1 MPLIWGRLLHRPAYR
16 FGRMMIGPKPRRKKE
31 NLVDGRGL
39 GTPFSIYCAPGPSVQ
54 CEVTSL
60 IFSRKQ
66 LFSRNDK
73 QTQQQQTKTIEAV
86 STAFLSVQ
94 RAALLTIA
102 TMMVYDGQGCAV
114 PTLLFRSLLSGCRLL
129 TGWSAISIHRRY
141 HYFRICAQ
149 RDHREF
155 HVFATVQWNST
166 VERTP
171 IRFATIVISRYL
183 ADGDDVNTWYFR
195 QRRKIPGHHKQ
206 SVFQWYR

>member
-94 RAALLTIA
+94 RAALLLLLLHHPLFYNCD
-102 TMMVYDGQGCAV
+102 YDGVRRARLCRPDTFV
-114 PTLLFRSLLSGCRLL
+114 PIPLVGVPPFDRLVGHLYSPTVPLF
-129 TGWSAISIHRRY
+129 
-141 HYFRICAQ
+141 
-149 RDHREF
+149 
-155 HVFATVQWNST
+155 
-166 VERTP
+166 P
-171 IRFATIVISRYL
+171 YL
-183 ADGDDVNTWYFR
+183 RPT
-195 QRRKIPGHHKQ
+195 
-206 SVFQWYR
+206 